1 MSTNKKNNNDL
12 EVKVEEVKYQTTNII
27 EKNQKLIVT
36 AIVGIA
42 LVIGGF
48 FAYKYLIQAPKERE
62 ASAAIFY
69 AEKYFGVDS
78 FQLALDGDGINPG
91 FLKICS
97 DYSGTKI
104 GNTAHYY
111 AALCYLY
118 LGNPQEAL
126 NYLDKFDGKGTE
138 FAQTKLGLTASA
150 HYELGD
156 ASKALEYYQK
166 AISFGNTIYTAQY
179 LRAASIL
186 LSKNGNLEEAIK
198 YEKRIKSEF
207 TSSIEFRDADRY
219 LAQYGSLD

>member
-1 MSTNKKNNNDL
+1 MSTNKKNNDL
-12 EVKVEEVKYQTTNII
+12 DVKVEEIKYQTTNII
-27 EKNQKLIVT
+27 EKNQKVIITVI
-36 AIVGIA
+36 AIFAIA
-42 LVIGGF
+42 IGGF
-48 FAYKYLIQAPKERE
+48 FAYKYFIQAPKERD
-62 ASAAIFY
+62 ASAAIFH

-97 DYSGTKI
+97 EYSGTKI

-111 AALCYLY
+111 AALCYLN

-150 HYELGD
+150 YYELGD
-156 ASKALEYYQK
+156 AAKALEYYQK
-166 AISFGNTIYTAQY
+166 AIAFGSTIYTPQY

-186 LSKNGNLEEAIK
+186 LFKNGNTEEAIK

-207 TSSIEFRDADRY
+207 TSSLEFRDADRY